1 MNLKALFFRVLDFGL
16 QNDQSFHDKR
26 RVKSVNLLNVIVIL
40 FLMIGLTNWFFIKAD
55 FPILIEL
62 GFMAVAATSLFLSYK
77 KHVDSAFVVFT
88 VNVNLSLFFIGQYY
102 PSETGTYLFY
112 FPVIVSIVLLN
123 NPSRI
128 DKCSALHFLICLLS
142 FTLSLIVDLPG
153 WQVKTI
159 EPSQIKVLWYYDV
172 FLSVFLTGLL
182 TFLLNRTIFNQNKE
196 ILVQLKDIEKTKAEV
211 KISLKEKEI
220 LLAELHH
227 RVKNNLAIISGLL
240 NLQEDAI
247 NNTEAKQ
254 VISETKNRIMSM
266 ALVHKMLFKNPEFK
280 KIDFGKYSSELI
292 SELFNSYHLIDDVT
306 IEEDYD
312 VINLSINTSIPL
324 GLILNEIVTNS
335 IKYGF
340 KDEPAGNNK
349 FFISIKNAHNSVS
362 LIVKDSG
369 KGFDKDFNTD
379 LETSSL
385 GIVLIKSL
393 TEQIEGKVLFSN
405 NNGAKIEINFPNN

>member
-1 MNLKALFFRVLDFGL
+1 MNLKALFFRTINFGI
-16 QNDQSFHDKR
+16 QNDQSFHDR
-26 RVKSVNLLNVIVIL
+26 RRIKSVNFLNLVVLFFLL
-40 FLMIGLTNWFFIKAD
+40 IGLTNWFFIRD
-55 FPILIEL
+55 EFPLTIEL
-62 GFMAVAATSLFLSYK
+62 TFIFITVLSIFLSYK
-77 KHVDSAFVVFT
+77 NKTSLAFSIFT
-88 VNVNLSLFFIGQYY
+88 INVNIALFFVCKYY
-102 PSETGTYLFY
+102 PDEVGSHLFY
-112 FPVIVSIVLLN
+112 FPIIVSIVLLN
-123 NPSRI
+123 NPSVI
-128 DKCSALHFLICLLS
+128 DKHFLLHLFTCATFFLLNI
-142 FTLSLIVDLPG
+142 FVDLPAFRT
-153 WQVKTI
+153 KT
-159 EPSQIKVLWYYDV
+159 
-172 FLSVFLTGLL
+172 LSPEAIRIMWIYNMIMSVGLTAMI
-182 TFLLNRTIFNQNKE
+182 TYLLNKTIFNQNKE
-196 ILVQLKDIEKTKAEV
+196 ILLQFDDLKKTKEEV
-211 KISLKEKEI
+211 NISLKEKEI

-247 NNTEAKQ
+247 NNEEAKQ
-254 VISETKNRIMSM
+254 VISETKDRIMSM

-292 SELFNSYHLIDDVT
+292 SELFNSYNLSDDVT

-312 VINLSINTSIPL
+312 AINLSISTSIPL

-340 KDEPAGNNK
+340 KDEPAANNK
-349 FFISIKNAHNSVS
+349 FYISIKKVNNFVS

-369 KGFDKDFNTD
+369 KGFDKDLNTD

-393 TEQIEGKVLFSN
+393 TQQIEGKVLFSN

>member
-1 MNLKALFFRVLDFGL
+1 MNLKALFFRTINFGI
-16 QNDQSFHDKR
+16 QEDQSIHDKR
-26 RVKSVNLLNVIVIL
+26 RIRNVNLLNLIVVF
-40 FLMIGLTNWFFIKAD
+40 FLIIGLTNWFFIKAD
-55 FPILIEL
+55 FPIKVEL
-62 GFMAVAATSLFLSYK
+62 FFMAVACVSLFLSYK
-77 KHVDSAFVVFT
+77 NKPNLSFAIFT
-88 VNVNLSLFFIGQYY
+88 LNVNFSLFFICEYY
-102 PSETGTYLFY
+102 PSDTGAYLFY
-112 FPVIVSIVLLN
+112 FPAIVSIVMLN

-128 DKCSALHFLICLLS
+128 DKYAVFHFSICALFFSLNLILD
-142 FTLSLIVDLPG
+142 IPE
-153 WQVKTI
+153 WQIKTI
-159 EPSQIKVLWYYDV
+159 EPSQIKILWYYDIS
-172 FLSVFLTGLL
+172 LSVFLTALL
-182 TFLLNRTIFNQNKE
+182 TFLLNKTILNQNKE
-196 ILVQLKDIEKTKAEV
+196 ILQQLDDIKITREAV
-211 KISLKEKEI
+211 KLSLKEKEI

-247 NNTEAKQ
+247 NNPEAKQ

-292 SELFNSYHLIDDVT
+292 SELFNSYNLIDDVT

-312 VINLSINTSIPL
+312 TINLSINTSIPL

-340 KDEPAGNNK
+340 KDEPAANNK
-349 FFISIKNAHNSVS
+349 FFISIKKTNNFVS
-362 LIVKDSG
+362 LTVKDSG
-369 KGFDKDFNTD
+369 KGFDKDLNTD

>member
-1 MNLKALFFRVLDFGL
+1 MNLKALFFRSINFGI
-16 QNDQSFHDKR
+16 QEDQSFHDKR
-26 RVKSVNLLNVIVIL
+26 RIKSVNFLNLVVLAFLL
-40 FLMIGLTNWFFIKAD
+40 IGLTNWFFIRD
-55 FPILIEL
+55 EFPLAIEL
-62 GFMAVAATSLFLSYK
+62 TFIFITILSIFLSYK
-77 KHVDSAFVVFT
+77 NRTSLAFSIFT
-88 VNVNLSLFFIGQYY
+88 INVNIALFFVCKYY
-102 PSETGTYLFY
+102 PDEVGSHLFY
-112 FPVIVSIVLLN
+112 FPLIVSIVLLN
-123 NPSRI
+123 NPSVI
-128 DKCSALHFLICLLS
+128 DKHFLLHLFTCATFFLLNI
-142 FTLSLIVDLPG
+142 FVDLPAF
-153 WQVKTI
+153 QTKT
-159 EPSQIKVLWYYDV
+159 
-172 FLSVFLTGLL
+172 LSPESIRVMWIYNMIMSVGLTAMI
-182 TFLLNRTIFNQNKE
+182 TYLLNKTIFNQNKE
-196 ILVQLKDIEKTKAEV
+196 ILSQFDDLKKTKEEV
-211 KISLKEKEI
+211 NLSLKEKEI

-247 NNTEAKQ
+247 NNHEAKQ
-254 VISETKNRIMSM
+254 VISETKDRIMSM

-292 SELFNSYHLIDDVT
+292 SELFNSYNLAGDVT

-312 VINLSINTSIPL
+312 AINLSISVSIPL

-340 KDEPAGNNK
+340 KDEPAANNK
-349 FFISIKNAHNSVS
+349 FYISIKKENNFVS

-369 KGFDKDFNTD
+369 KGFDKDLNTD

-393 TEQIEGKVLFSN
+393 TQQIEGKVLFSN